1 MNSTFTDPSTLT
13 TLDAITILADG
24 FAAREAARD
33 RGERNTQIVIGVDS
47 SIYRELPEFEDDNGA
62 IVPARRFLEVA
73 GTSQVDLGR
82 EFRLPTSC
90 LESILNVR
98 KVLIMAKLYQG

>member
-1 MNSTFTDPSTLT
+1 MNATFTDLT
-13 TLDAITILADG
+13 TLDAITTLADG

-73 GTSQVDLGR
+73 GTPQVDLGR

-98 KVLIMAKLYQG
+98 KVLIMAKLYQD